1 MTCKILPILA
11 RATGFSLNF
20 ARKGTLLPALKGIN
34 PYKNVDKYILVES
47 SQKCT
52 VDLFYEQFDSLF
64 NKTNKYL
71 LRNVKILIILV
82 LYWNLCLTKKV
93 TI

>member
-1 MTCKILPILA
+1 MLPIPA

-34 PYKNVDKYILVES
+34 PYKNVDNYILVES

-52 VDLFYEQFDSLF
+52 VDLFY
-64 NKTNKYL
+64 
-71 LRNVKILIILV
+71 
-82 LYWNLCLTKKV
+82 
-93 TI
+93 